1 MKVTFKIYSNTFQ
14 KRIIC
19 HIVTQFSEFTSI
31 TTKGSVTNGGI
42 KETVFEGE
50 IGLDDH
56 LTEEMLGIAGANVC
70 KLRTLR
76 NSSQ

>member
-14 KRIIC
+14 KRIIG

-31 TTKGSVTNGGI
+31 ITKGSVTNGGI
-42 KETVFEGE
+42 KENVFEGE

-56 LTEEMLGIAGANVC
+56 
-70 KLRTLR
+70 
-76 NSSQ
+76 